1 MELKYIFYITVNLVN
16 GKFYFGVHRTNPEV
30 FDGYIGCEI
39 YRQAQA
45 TLDIAFHKA
54 VKKYG
59 YNNFKR
65 TTIAIFPDTEEGR
78 EQAFKMEEEIVN
90 PALLRSKNCYNTTIG
105 GRGGNLHLQEKT
117 VYQFSLDGNFLRSYQ
132 NAREAAL
139 SIDPKNQDNIKQ
151 AIAECC
157 RGHSYSSYG
166 YYWSYYKEFIK
177 KEDCSYDIK
186 RRRNKIAQYT
196 LSGKFLRYF
205 NNITEARNE
214 TGLSNIYY
222 AIKNNA
228 SVGGFQWRY
237 YTEDNSDIAPFE
249 STVTIYRTKPIIMIK
264 DGLETEYESIK
275 KCIEINPELS
285 SKGIK
290 NVLRGINKTHKGY
303 KFRWK
308 DNDIV

>member
-1 MELKYIFYITVNLVN
+1 MELKYIFYITVNQIN
-16 GKFYFGVHRTNPEV
+16 GKFYFGVHRTNPDV
-30 FDGYIGCEI
+30 FDGYIGCSI

-45 TLDIAFHKA
+45 TLDLAFHRA
-54 VKKYG
+54 VRKYG
-59 YNNFKR
+59 YDNFKR

-78 EQAFKMEEEIVN
+78 KQAFRMEEEVVN
-90 PALLRSKNCYNTTIG
+90 PTLLKSKTCYNTVVG
-105 GRGGNLHLQEKT
+105 GMGGNLHLQEKT

-139 SIDPKNQDNIKQ
+139 TIDPENQEKIRTNI
-151 AIAECC
+151 AACC
-157 RGHSYSSYG
+157 NGGSYSSHG
-166 YYWSYYKEFIK
+166 YYWSYYKEFVK
-177 KEDCSYDIK
+177 KEEYSYDIK
-186 RRRNKIAQYT
+186 RRKNKIAQYT

-237 YTEDNSDIAPFE
+237 YTGDDNDITPFE
-249 STVTIYRTKPIIMIK
+249 SPVTVYRTKSIIMIK
-264 DGLETEYESIK
+264 DDLETEYESIK

>member
-16 GKFYFGVHRTNPEV
+16 GKFYFGVHKTNPEV
-30 FDGYIGCEI
+30 FDGYIGCSI
-39 YRQAQA
+39 YRQSQA
-45 TLDIAFHKA
+45 TLDIAFHRA
-54 VKKYG
+54 VRKYG

-65 TTIAIFPDTEEGR
+65 TTIAIFPNTEEG
-78 EQAFKMEEEIVN
+78 EKQAFKMESDIVT
-90 PALLRSKNCYNTTIG
+90 PTLLKSKNCYNTVVG
-105 GRGGNLHLQEKT
+105 GKGGDLHLQDKT
-117 VYQFSLDGNFLRSYQ
+117 VYQFSLDGNFLRSYKT
-132 NAREAAL
+132 AREAAL
-139 SIDPKNQDNIKQ
+139 SIDPENQDNIRA
-151 AIAECC
+151 AIKNCC
-157 RGHSYSSYG
+157 LGKSNSSYG

-177 KEDCSYDIK
+177 KEDYSYDIK
-186 RRRNKIAQYT
+186 RRKNKIAQYT

-205 NNITEARNE
+205 DNIIEARNE
-214 TGLSNIYY
+214 TGLFNIYY

-237 YTEDNSDIAPFE
+237 YTGDNSNITPFE

-264 DGLETEYESIK
+264 GDLETEYESIK

-303 KFRWK
+303 RFRWK